1 MWAKLEDERYISAT
15 NMKIWAQEELKR
27 EDEISIGK
35 KINIYDSD
43 NFLGGGK
50 MKKKKRTTR
59 RIKKRK
65 RSTKKRRTK
74 KRKGTRQRAV

>member
-1 MWAKLEDERYISAT
+1 MNQWAEQELTPEDE
-15 NMKIWAQEELKR
+15 K
-27 EDEISIGK
+27 SINK
-35 KINIYDSD
+35 KIKIHDSD
-43 NFLGGGK
+43 KFLEGGK